1 MCLSLQVGL
10 SASHAVARD
19 LFEHKDLGI
28 FSQNFS
34 AIVNPSGVVMVK
46 LTPLM

>member
-1 MCLSLQVGL
+1 VLSQIGL
-10 SASHAVARD
+10 TTKQAVARD

-28 FSQNFS
+28 FDHTFK

-46 LTPLM
+46 LTPLE